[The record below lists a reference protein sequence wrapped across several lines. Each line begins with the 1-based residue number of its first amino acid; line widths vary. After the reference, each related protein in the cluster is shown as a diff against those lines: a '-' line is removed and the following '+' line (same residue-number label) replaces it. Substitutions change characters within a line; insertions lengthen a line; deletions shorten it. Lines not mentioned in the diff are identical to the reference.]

1 MQKKTKRK
9 LGLSFFLIAIP
20 ISLIISITLVSI
32 LLFFAIRSNYMSWE
46 RKFEDSHLSTDY
58 VKIEKSM
65 VGDVD
70 KLIASFKESQKD
82 IDFIE
87 IDKVL
92 FTNLLATNINEN
104 MPSNIRIKKGYVE
117 ASKGFWKI
125 YYLTS
130 VPVLGDVWIYF
141 DLNKDTV
148 ESTDVYITD
157 MKLGNLSVRD
167 WGGDSVISSV
177 NNGIKEAMILITQKD
192 FTGRTIR
199 NIELDTESLII
210 KGEK

>member
-1 MQKKTKRK
+1 MQKKTNRK
-9 LGLSFFLIAIP
+9 LGVSFFLIAIP

-32 LLFFAIRSNYMSWE
+32 LLFFVIRSNYMSWE

-70 KLIASFKESQKD
+70 KLVVSFKESKKD

-87 IDKVL
+87 IDRSL

-130 VPVLGDVWIYF
+130 VPILGDVWIYF